1 MYVSKKLTV
10 PDGPETIESWTDAI
24 RCLRVTTGKD
34 DFPEAVGLV
43 IAYAEG
49 GFVGALDFWRTTSI
63 DHEHLITAL
72 AAISVFLAAQTGSA
86 TGQSLEQVLAML
98 WAWRLVAPW
107 KLMAPFW
114 AIQDLVGLLPG
125 HLKSLLLLIDAGTD
139 DLRSSTNQSV
149 FPSHPFILR

>member
-1 MYVSKKLTV
+1 M
-10 PDGPETIESWTDAI
+10 
-24 RCLRVTTGKD
+24 TTGKD

-72 AAISVFLAAQTGSA
+72 AAIAVFLAGQTGNA
-86 TGQSLEQVLAML
+86 TGQSLEQVLRCCGT
-98 WAWRLVAPW
+98 WRLVAPW

-114 AIQDLVGLLPG
+114 AIQDLGGLLHG
-125 HLKSLLLLIDAGTD
+125 HLKSLLSARPCGHRRFTVIDQPIGVPESPVH
-139 DLRSSTNQSV
+139 RSLDGRMNGAS
-149 FPSHPFILR
+149 

>member
-72 AAISVFLAAQTGSA
+72 AAIAVFLAGQTGNA
-86 TGQSLEQVLAML
+86 TGQSLDQVLQLL
-98 WAWRLVAPW
+98 WDMEIGGPLEIDGP
-107 KLMAPFW
+107 
-114 AIQDLVGLLPG
+114 LLG
-125 HLKSLLLLIDAGTD
+125 DQGAGGTPP
-139 DLRSSTNQSV
+139 RAT
-149 FPSHPFILR
+149 